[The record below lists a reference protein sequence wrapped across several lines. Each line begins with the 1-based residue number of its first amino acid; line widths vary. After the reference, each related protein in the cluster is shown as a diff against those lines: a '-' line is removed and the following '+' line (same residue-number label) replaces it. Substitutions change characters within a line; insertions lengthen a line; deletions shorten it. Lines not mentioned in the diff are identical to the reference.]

1 MWYGAYSTSCAPA
14 SRLGRWRLVISRQMR
29 WPALNRVN
37 WRAPCA
43 STSPWGAPGAHSAA
57 YRHWLNETVPIAQ
70 PRRSATAL
78 KKRAPSPTEDKESR
92 ATRKDKHQ
100 VFPDPKLKPRQ
111 NNSAPGWLGRGNT
124 WDYDGAGR
132 LVGYTGRPVQVC
144 PVMPDLVEPYTRRA
158 CSTHFTFQA
167 ASHSTFAIAGVA
179 SLSLA
184 HGGRGE
190 CRRAAGPR
198 GDPAKR
204 RKIGLS
210 LDTRG

>member
-1 MWYGAYSTSCAPA
+1 MVRAGSS
-14 SRLGRWRLVISRQMR
+14 VI
-29 WPALNRVN
+29 P
-37 WRAPCA
+37 
-43 STSPWGAPGAHSAA
+43 
-57 YRHWLNETVPIAQ
+57 
-70 PRRSATAL
+70 
-78 KKRAPSPTEDKESR
+78 
-92 ATRKDKHQ
+92 
-100 VFPDPKLKPRQ
+100 
-111 NNSAPGWLGRGNT
+111 
-124 WDYDGAGR
+124 AGR
-132 LVGYTGRPVQVC
+132 CKSVR
-144 PVMPDLVEPYTRRA
+144 VMPDLVEPYTRRA

-210 LDTRG
+210 LDTRE